1 MVALGEWR
9 ASTGKHPGGKRGA
22 PDRIGRR
29 MDELLFRYLR
39 GQTTEDENRSV
50 DAWRNRS
57 ADAERVLFH
66 LGRLIEAG
74 RAADL
79 TMDPGEPP
87 AVEQVIW
94 KAEAR
99 GGRFAAQRRPVRAR
113 LVHYGGWAAAAAVAG
128 FALWN
133 ALADST
139 ALAGNGTRTSQEFI
153 TASGETAIVRLEDG
167 SVVRLGPESRLTT
180 VVAEGSAE
188 QSASTSARQ
197 VTLRGEA
204 FFSVAT
210 DEENPFR
217 VTTAA
222 GMARVLGTRF
232 HLAALAEEVAV
243 VVVEGKV
250 ALAGPDQEVE
260 VGPGQSTRLVRGI
273 PGPVTN
279 APPIEEVAG
288 WMSGFLTFQD
298 TPLAAAMREIGER
311 YGTEVE
317 IDDPALLD
325 RTLTMWFS
333 SKSLEEVMTVVCGV
347 IDASC
352 SIGEGV
358 VRIRA
363 RDGGVES

>member
-1 MVALGEWR
+1 
-9 ASTGKHPGGKRGA
+9 
-22 PDRIGRR
+22 
-29 MDELLFRYLR
+29 MDELLLRYLR

-57 ADAERVLFH
+57 ADAERILFG

-79 TMDPGEPP
+79 TMDPGAPP
-87 AVEQVIW
+87 VVEQVIW

-99 GGRFAAQRRPVRAR
+99 AGVFASRRPARAR
-113 LVHYGGWAAAAAVAG
+113 LVRYGGWAAAAAVAG
-128 FALWN
+128 FAIWN

-139 ALAGNGTRTSQEFI
+139 VLAGNGTRTSQEFI
-153 TASGETAIVRLEDG
+153 TASGETAMVRLEDG
-167 SVVRLGPESRLTT
+167 SLVRLGPDSRLTT
-180 VVAEGSAE
+180 AVAGGSAE
-188 QSASTSARQ
+188 QSANSSARQ
-197 VTLRGEA
+197 VTLWGEA

-210 DEENPFR
+210 DEDNPFR

-222 GMARVLGTRF
+222 GTARVLGTRF
-232 HLAALAEEVAV
+232 HLAAQAEEVAV

-260 VGPGQSTRLVRGI
+260 VGAGQSTRLVRGI
-273 PGPVTN
+273 PGPVTS
-279 APPIEEVAG
+279 APPIEEVAE
-288 WMSGFLTFQD
+288 WLTGFLTFQD
-298 TPLAAAMREIGER
+298 TPLEAAMREIGER

-317 IDDPALLD
+317 IDDPDLLD
-325 RTLTMWFS
+325 MTLTMWFS

-363 RDGGVES
+363 PGEEGRS